1 MGHSRIFFLC
11 LDCFHHH
18 TVDDPNLSRGY
29 TRRYYLFDVTPRHL
43 YCKLF
48 NRVTQ
53 WVPLLKQEL
62 LTLSESSEF
71 TIGFSGVRDTQSLVF
86 CVVLCRL
93 FICCPFSLSHCIFCP
108 SCHCSGNTVW
118 SLQYYISDNTCKV
131 RCIKFFVIT
140 KRFPAYCDSNINKWI
155 WLYTSWSLHINI

>member
-1 MGHSRIFFLC
+1 MLC
-11 LDCFHHH
+11 CKHGFVICSFGNALSTTCSNH
-18 TVDDPNLSRGY
+18 TTALIAFITTLWM
-29 TRRYYLFDVTPRHL
+29 TRTYQEDTPEDITSLMLLLVICHL

-71 TIGFSGVRDTQSLVF
+71 TNGFSGVRDTQSLVF

-108 SCHCSGNTVW
+108 SIYYFWLLRWYPQTFLSCCRYCH
-118 SLQYYISDNTCKV
+118 ISAARPKNEPYWLV
-131 RCIKFFVIT
+131 R
-140 KRFPAYCDSNINKWI
+140 
-155 WLYTSWSLHINI
+155 